1 MKRRLLRIWLT
12 FGGLGYSPVAPGTF
26 GSVGATL
33 LLAAIF
39 WVWPF
44 DSSPSTV
51 LLWHLFTG
59 VSILVFWIGGA
70 LAANIVIRE
79 TQIKDPQFIVLDEA
93 AGQWL
98 TFAFLS
104 PAWLSGHPWVWPLGL
119 VLFRIFDISKMLG
132 IKKLEAMPEGW
143 GVMND
148 DMLGGLYGGILLAV
162 LQFLT

>member
-26 GSVGATL
+26 GSVGAVL
-33 LLAAIF
+33 LLAGIF

-44 DSSPSTV
+44 EA
-51 LLWHLFTG
+51 LFWHLFLA
-59 VSILVFWIGGA
+59 VSVLIFWIGGA
-70 LAANIVIRE
+70 FAANIIIRE

-104 PAWLSGHPWVWPLGL
+104 PAWIATNLWVWPVGL
-119 VLFRIFDISKMLG
+119 VLFRIFDISKTLG

-148 DMLGGLYGGILLAV
+148 DMLGGLYAAIILAG
-162 LQFLT
+162 LQFLI